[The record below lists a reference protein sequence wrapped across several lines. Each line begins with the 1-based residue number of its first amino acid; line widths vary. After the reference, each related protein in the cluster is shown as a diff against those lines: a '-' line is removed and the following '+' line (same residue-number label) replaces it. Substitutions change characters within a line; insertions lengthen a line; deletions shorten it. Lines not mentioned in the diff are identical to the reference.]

1 MAPIARIARRYK
13 KPGLWLLAAIAGA
26 NISIAVAATTS
37 TLPPWV
43 CAHPDAIYVD
53 GFQPAT
59 PITRLP
65 SSGSGGAIGN
75 VSRSVVVPGYGT
87 HTVHLYVP
95 ASYSPTQ
102 PVPMVLALHGQA
114 GPGAANNAALSVRN
128 TWATVASANGFIVVA
143 PVGTGASGGWI
154 APPPNPSDYSIMAA
168 AIADAEA
175 AYNIDQ
181 SRRIAWGFSAGGHV
195 MHDIMLN
202 DFGAPI
208 SIDTFA
214 AYSVSA
220 GVLEGFACT
229 NPTSCNALV
238 ATAARRIPLDIHVGN
253 GDPLATYAISDRNIF
268 QANGWV
274 LNNDLWFTLFVG
286 GHNFAGSQLGE
297 IWTHLCPFQVLP

>member
-1 MAPIARIARRYK
+1 MACRV
-13 KPGLWLLAAIAGA
+13 GFSLLLLLVIFACA
-26 NISIAVAATTS
+26 SPSLAATTA

-43 CAHPDAIYVD
+43 CAHPDAIFVD
-53 GFQPAT
+53 GFQTAAT
-59 PITRLP
+59 VIRLP
-65 SSGSGGAIGN
+65 SNGSGGATGS
-75 VSRSVVVPGYGT
+75 VSRSVSVPGYGT
-87 HTVHLYVP
+87 HTIHLRVP

-102 PVPMVLALHGQA
+102 PMPLVLALHGQA

-128 TWATVASANGFIVVA
+128 TWSSIADANGFIVVA

-168 AIADAEA
+168 AIADVEA

-181 SRRIAWGFSAGGHV
+181 SRRIGWGFSAGGHV

-202 DFGAPI
+202 DFGAPV

-220 GVLEGFACT
+220 GVLEGFACS
-229 NPTSCNALV
+229 NPTTCDALV

-253 GDPLATYAISDRNIF
+253 GDPLAPYALSDRDIF
-268 QANGWV
+268 LANGWIA
-274 LNNDLWFTLFVG
+274 NNDLWLNLFVG
-286 GHNFAGSQLGE
+286 GHNFTAPQLGE
-297 IWTHLCPFQVLP
+297 VWAHLCKFQVLP

>member
-1 MAPIARIARRYK
+1 MWRKRRVF
-13 KPGLWLLAAIAGA
+13 PWFVMFALGA
-26 NISIAVAATTS
+26 NTTTAPAATTA

-43 CAHPDAIYVD
+43 CAHPDAIFVN
-53 GFQPAT
+53 GFQTAAAV
-59 PITRLP
+59 TRLP
-65 SSGSGGAIGN
+65 SNGSGGATGS
-75 VSRSVVVPGYGT
+75 VSRSVSVPGYGT
-87 HTVHLYVP
+87 HTIHLRVP
-95 ASYSPTQ
+95 ASYTPTQ
-102 PVPMVLALHGQA
+102 PMPMVLALHGQA

-128 TWATVASANGFIVVA
+128 TWSSIADANGFIVVV

-154 APPPNPSDYSIMAA
+154 APPPNPSDYSVMAA
-168 AIADAEA
+168 AISDVEA

-181 SRRIAWGFSAGGHV
+181 SRRIGWGFSAGGHV

-220 GVLEGFACT
+220 GVLEGFACS
-229 NPTSCNALV
+229 NPTTCNALV

-274 LNNDLWFTLFVG
+274 VNTDLWFTLFVG
-286 GHNFAGSQLGE
+286 GHNFAASQLGE